1 MTEDKIPVICL
12 AKSSVDAF
20 RFFNQNDWS
29 GISKA
34 IVLSCSTELSLLHF
48 EAKLISKL
56 CRYPKRICKPHF
68 ENLKRS
74 WGSPDSSLIKAAFF
88 AQVPEL
94 HATIK
99 AFFAGLK
106 GLLDLIVQLLSSEGV
121 VNASLDGFHRKYK
134 SGVPIY
140 GASALN
146 ALMNN
151 ACSDKKETAINIYE
165 LIQSHKKDWIDN
177 VIEARDFLI
186 HPQKGTHQ
194 VMFEIKLK
202 STQNTLVYKNAV
214 PPSVGSMSV
223 DKYAKKQLKN
233 IEKFAKSFLKEL
245 QNGKAPT

>member
-1 MTEDKIPVICL
+1 MNSDKIPVISL

-20 RFFNQNDWS
+20 RIFNPNDWS

-34 IVLSCSTELSLLHF
+34 IILSCSTELSLLHF
-48 EAKLISKL
+48 EAKIISEL

-74 WGSPDSSLIKAAFF
+74 WGSPDSSLIKTACF

-121 VNASLDGFHRKYK
+121 VNANLDGFHRKYK

-146 ALMNN
+146 ALTNN
-151 ACSDKKETAINIYE
+151 ACSDKN
-165 LIQSHKKDWIDN
+165 
-177 VIEARDFLI
+177 
-186 HPQKGTHQ
+186 
-194 VMFEIKLK
+194 
-202 STQNTLVYKNAV
+202 STV
-214 PPSVGSMSV
+214 
-223 DKYAKKQLKN
+223 
-233 IEKFAKSFLKEL
+233 
-245 QNGKAPT
+245 